1 MRREIL
7 WNKQF
12 FCYPQGI
19 TFLKI
24 MQLSF
29 AGWGILSIF
38 LVSRFRLVLPGN
50 WAPFI
55 STAVYVLSFVYY
67 QATAAELYVKLSA

>member
-1 MRREIL
+1 
-7 WNKQF
+7 
-12 FCYPQGI
+12 
-19 TFLKI
+19 

-38 LVSRFRLVLPGN
+38 LVSRFHLVLPGN

-67 QATAAELYVKLSA
+67 QAAAAELYVKLSA